1 MTTRSLELSDAIS
14 ALVVQQPFYAV
25 LLFDL
30 CEIHEVQPDDP
41 EVKTAATDGTNI
53 YVNPDFFKSISVQ
66 ERIGVIAHEIT
77 HIVLRHPERSK
88 GYQDLGV
95 GPDLKPWNHAKMNH
109 AQDYIIN
116 QMLHDAGFKL
126 PLGALFNPQI
136 TADDICDEV
145 YLKIPDPP
153 EDDKNWDQHMVGD
166 VNNAPDKAT
175 IQRALKMAENAAK
188 SQGNMPAGLQRLVDE
203 VCEPQIKWTD
213 YVKRTLVTLS
223 GHDEQSYVKP
233 NRRRLANPP
242 HIYWPGRIGSRAGI
256 GGICVDTSGSTSDE
270 MQKKFFGEIHGIL
283 QDCMP
288 EKVHVGFV
296 DAALHGGFHEIED
309 VNDLLELR
317 GKVMGGGGTNLP
329 VFWEEAA
336 KEDIEM
342 DWMIILTDGY
352 TPFGEDPGIPT
363 IWCMTTDVVAP
374 WGVTVRID
382 V

>member
-14 ALVVQQPFYAV
+14 ALMVQQPFYAV
-25 LLFDL
+25 LLFDML
-30 CEIHEVQPDDP
+30 EVVETDAADP
-41 EVKTAATDGTNI
+41 SIQTAATDGAKI
-53 YVNPDFFKSISVQ
+53 YVNPAYFKTISVQ

-77 HIVLRHPERSK
+77 HVVLRHCERTK
-88 GYQDLGV
+88 GYIDLGV
-95 GPDLKPWNHAKMNH
+95 GPDLKPFNPRKMNH

-116 QMLHDAGFKL
+116 QMLTDAGLKL

-153 EDDKNWDQHMVGD
+153 EDEDNFDQHIPGD
-166 VNNAPDKAT
+166 QANTPDKAT
-175 IQRALKMAENAAK
+175 VQRALKMAASAATQ
-188 SQGNMPAGLQRLVDE
+188 QGLMPAGLQRLVDD

-213 YVKRTLVTLS
+213 YVKRSLVTMS

-233 NRRRLANPP
+233 NRRRLANAP

-270 MQKKFFGEIHGIL
+270 MQTKFFAEIHGVL

-309 VNDLLELR
+309 VNDLLDLR
-317 GKVMGGGGTNLP
+317 GKVLGGGGTDLP
-329 VFWEEAA
+329 VFWAEAE
-336 KEDIEM
+336 KEGIEM

-352 TPFGEDPGIPT
+352 TPFGDDPGIPT

-374 WGVTVRID
+374 WGLTVRIN